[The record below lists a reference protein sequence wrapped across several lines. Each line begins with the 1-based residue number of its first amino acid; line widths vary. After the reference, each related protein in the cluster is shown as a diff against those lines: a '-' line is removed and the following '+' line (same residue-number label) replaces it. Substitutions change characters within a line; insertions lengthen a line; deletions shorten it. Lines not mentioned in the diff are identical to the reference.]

1 MKLIVGGGKN
11 PYKRGSKKG
20 KDVVLS
26 HHKAVKIML
35 NGACVLAL
43 LSGCANHDYHY
54 TPLNTI
60 ADVPPPPVQTIKSA
74 YRIGVGDELEIKF
87 FFAPELNDRMTV
99 RPDGKISI
107 MFAQDI
113 QAAGTTTDELS
124 ADIRAVLAPHVKQLD
139 MVVIVRT
146 FASQRAYVGGEVAK
160 PGPVALTGD
169 ENLLQVLSA
178 AGWMTPMG
186 SENVI
191 VVRRDKDG
199 KENIYPVN
207 VAQLENGADMKQDI
221 SVLPGDMI
229 LVPPSDAVISDRW
242 VDQNIR
248 QILPFTPTLGAG
260 VSYNINSNPKTQ

>member
-1 MKLIVGGGKN
+1 MGNDVG
-11 PYKRGSKKG
+11 
-20 KDVVLS
+20 LS
-26 HHKAVKIML
+26 YRKVAKIIL
-35 NGACVLAL
+35 SGACAIAL
-43 LSGCANHDYHY
+43 LSGCASRDYHY
-54 TPLNTI
+54 APLTSI
-60 ADVPPPPVQTIKSA
+60 PVDPPSPVQKIKSA

-113 QAAGTTTDELS
+113 QAAGLSTDELS

-139 MVVIVRT
+139 LVVIVRS
-146 FASQRAYVGGEVAK
+146 FASQRAYVGGEVTK

-169 ENLLQVLSA
+169 ENLLQILAS

-186 SENVI
+186 SETVI
-191 VVRRDKDG
+191 VVRRDKEG

-207 VAQLENGADMKQDI
+207 VAQLENGADMNQDI

-229 LVPPSDAVISDRW
+229 LVPPSNVALNDRW

-248 QILPFTPTLGAG
+248 QLLPFTPTMGAG
-260 VSYNINSNPKTQ
+260 LSYNINTNPKTQ